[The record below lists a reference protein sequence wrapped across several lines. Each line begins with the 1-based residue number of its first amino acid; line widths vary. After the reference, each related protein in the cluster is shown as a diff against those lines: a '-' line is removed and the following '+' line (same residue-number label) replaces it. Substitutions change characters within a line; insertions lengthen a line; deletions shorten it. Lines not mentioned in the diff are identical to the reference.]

1 MGEGNG
7 LADEGKLAPTEM
19 LAAVACIYNPRAL
32 MVKGEVET
40 VSGGSQASWAGA
52 HGTAV
57 DPNNDAEFRVL
68 GTSLR
73 ENI

>member
-1 MGEGNG
+1 MQG
-7 LADEGKLAPTEM
+7 
-19 LAAVACIYNPRAL
+19 
-32 MVKGEVET
+32 
-40 VSGGSQASWAGA
+40 WAGA

-73 ENI
+73 ENIGNAY